1 MGAGALSR
9 GAMIDETLLRSL
21 GILVVTA
28 ALFALLARVVKMPA
42 IVAYLLAGLVL
53 GPVTKLI
60 KVTDALAQISEAG
73 IALLLFVVGLELS
86 FTKVRDVGKVAV
98 VAGLG
103 QVVFTA
109 LGGFAFCWGLG
120 FKAMDAAFLSTA
132 LTFSSTVVVVKLLDE
147 KKELDSLY
155 GRIAL
160 GILLVQDVVVILLLA
175 FLVGL
180 GSRAE
185 LSLGAVSRGLGLALG
200 GIATLLAAVLLAAR
214 YALPR
219 PFVWAARSPEM
230 LFIWSLCWCF
240 LIALA
245 AQALHLSLEIGAF
258 LAGISLAQ
266 LPYNQE
272 LRRRVHPL
280 MNFFIAVFLVSLGIK
295 MEMHAALAHWHA
307 VALLSLFVL
316 IGDPL
321 ITLWIMAR
329 LGYGERTSFLS
340 SVSLAQISEFS
351 FILVALGVRAGL
363 VEPKI
368 LFITALVGVPTI
380 AISACMILYNHPL
393 YRLVRKLGFLRIFGA
408 APIDDEPRMSPA
420 RRGHIIVVGM
430 NTLGRVLVQLLSE
443 AGEQVLAID
452 TDPAKLTGLPCE
464 TMLGNVEYLSVLEEA
479 GLPHAKLLVDALRIE
494 ETNDL
499 LAYRCRSFGVPC
511 AIHVVDLSESENL
524 LEMDA
529 DYLMIPK
536 VDGVKLMNRELERM
550 GFLAR

>member
-1 MGAGALSR
+1 
-9 GAMIDETLLRSL
+9 MIDETLLRSL
-21 GILVVTA
+21 GILIVTA

-53 GPVTKLI
+53 GPVTELI
-60 KVTDALAQISEAG
+60 KVTDALAHISEAG

-86 FTKVRDVGKVAV
+86 FAKVRDVGKVAV

-109 LGGFAFCWGLG
+109 LGGFAFCLGLG
-120 FKAMDAAFLSTA
+120 FNAMDATFLSIA

-155 GRIAL
+155 GRIAV

-175 FLVGL
+175 FLAGL
-180 GSRAE
+180 GSGAE

-200 GIATLLAAVLLAAR
+200 GMAALLAAVLLAAR

-240 LIALA
+240 LMALA

-295 MEMHAALAHWHA
+295 MEMHAAFTHWQA

-316 IGDPL
+316 IAEPL
-321 ITLWIMAR
+321 IILWIMAR

-363 VEPKI
+363 VEQKI
-368 LFITALVGVPTI
+368 LLITALVGVPTI

-393 YRLVRKLGFLRIFGA
+393 YRVVRKLGFLRIFRA
-408 APIDDEPRMSPA
+408 AQIDDEPRMAPA

-430 NTLGRVLVQLLSE
+430 NTLGRTLVQLLSE
-443 AGEQVLAID
+443 SGERVLAID

-464 TMLGNVEYLSVLEEA
+464 TMLGNVDYLLVLEEA

-511 AIHVVDLSESENL
+511 AINAVDLSQTDNL
-524 LEMDA
+524 LEMDV

-550 GFLAR
+550 GFLVR

>member
-1 MGAGALSR
+1 
-9 GAMIDETLLRSL
+9 MIDETLLRSL

-73 IALLLFVVGLELS
+73 IALLLFVIGLELS

-132 LTFSSTVVVVKLLDE
+132 LTFSSTVVVVKLPLDE

-464 TMLGNVEYLSVLEEA
+464 TMLGNVEYLSVIKESL
-479 GLPHAKLLVDALRIE
+479 GCRTPSCSS
-494 ETNDL
+494 T
-499 LAYRCRSFGVPC
+499 RCGSRKPMTCSPTAAAASACRARSTSWTS
-511 AIHVVDLSESENL
+511 SESENL